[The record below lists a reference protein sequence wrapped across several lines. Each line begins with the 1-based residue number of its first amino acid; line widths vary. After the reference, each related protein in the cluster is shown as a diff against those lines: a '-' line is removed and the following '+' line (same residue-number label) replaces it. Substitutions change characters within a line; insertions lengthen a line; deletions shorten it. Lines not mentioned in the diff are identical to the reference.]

1 MGIFGY
7 FIFYPQFI
15 FDKGQEDTN
24 LKKFLLSLLGGV
36 IIGGFICYI
45 FMDYET
51 SNYVIQNF
59 NGQEEKEIKEW
70 DFMYIT
76 QAGFI
81 IFITTLLIYF
91 SWDALK
97 KRVDKDSKM

>member
-1 MGIFGY
+1 M
-7 FIFYPQFI
+7 
-15 FDKGQEDTN
+15 
-24 LKKFLLSLLGGV
+24 KKFLLSLLVGV
-36 IIGGFICYI
+36 IIGGIICYV

-51 SNYVIQNF
+51 SNYIIQNYK
-59 NGQEEKEIKEW
+59 GQDEKEVREW
-70 DFMYIT
+70 DFAYIT

-81 IFITTLLIYF
+81 ILITTLLIYF